1 MDTDE
6 NDGFLPGFDDDDEMN
21 PDINDEISV
30 KSQELNEPDTS
41 MLKSYEDYVQYSLIN
56 NMPLNKDELRAIRLV
71 STLRATAASLE
82 TYDRIMELPTRKV
95 QQVLCPA
102 MPLMGSCPL
111 TSRTMDG
118 TLSLPFRQSLP

>member
-6 NDGFLPGFDDDDEMN
+6 DEMN
-21 PDINDEISV
+21 PDINDEILV

-82 TYDRIMELPTRKV
+82 IGKGQKKFGGWPEEAIKEHALLRLHHRGEWRGSHRCVGHGYRL
-95 QQVLCPA
+95 QQRLNYN
-102 MPLMGSCPL
+102 
-111 TSRTMDG
+111 R
-118 TLSLPFRQSLP
+118 RN